1 MPRWWNQLQ
10 SVAYSRL
17 RWLPEW
23 YARSHAIQSQ
33 EIPLPSLADLRVP
46 LADAQVA
53 IVTAGGVHLVRHTP
67 FDMQDPEGDA
77 SFRLIPGDVDVHD
90 LRITHDYYDH
100 GAADRDVNC
109 VFPIERLRELVA
121 AGEVGAVGPRHVGM
135 MGHIVGAQAKR
146 LAEETAQAMA
156 DVFLADH
163 VDLVLATP
171 G

>member
-23 YARSHAIQSQ
+23 YARSRASRS
-33 EIPLPSLADLRVP
+33 EDVPLPPLADLRVP
-46 LADAQVA
+46 LAEATVA
-53 IVTAGGVHLVRHTP
+53 IVTAGGVHLASQTP
-67 FDMQDPEGDA
+67 FDMQDAEGDA
-77 SFRLIPGDVDVHD
+77 SFRIIPGDVGVHD

-100 GAADRDVNC
+100 SAADRDVNC
-109 VFPIERLRELVA
+109 VFPIERLRELVV

-135 MGHIVGAQAKR
+135 MGHLLGAQAAI
-146 LAEETAQAMA
+146 LARDNAPAVA
-156 DVFLADH
+156 DILRADD